1 MYIRN
6 AIVRALRKTSHMD
19 TQHVPSDLVYSH
31 PTISSLAAA
40 IDPKT
45 LTTQRGHVVNVR
57 VQAMTAMV
65 EKYSSQFS
73 AARTVNPT
81 EDKPPSDAQVVIV
94 TGTTGRLGCH
104 ILSQLLADTSVVT
117 VYALNRGP
125 LSRIR
130 HRQEAA
136 FDRWRLDGSALKN
149 SKLVLLE
156 ADLSRPNLG
165 ISKEVHAEVRHLL
178 SVSKPT
184 YS

>member
-6 AIVRALRKTSHMD
+6 AIVRALRRTTNMD
-19 TQHVPSDLVYSH
+19 TQHIPSDLVYSH
-31 PTISSLAAA
+31 PTIYSLAAA

-45 LTTQRGHVVNVR
+45 LATQRGHVVNVR
-57 VQAMTAMV
+57 VQAMTVMV
-65 EKYSSQFS
+65 KKYSSQFT
-73 AARTVNPT
+73 AIRTVNPT
-81 EDKPPSDAQVVIV
+81 EDESPSDAQVVIV

-104 ILSQLLADTSVVT
+104 ILSQLLTDTSVIT

-125 LSRIR
+125 LSMIR

-136 FDRWRLDGSALKN
+136 FERWRLEGRALKN

-178 SVSKPT
+178 SVSNPT